1 MEIKED
7 ENKNLVWFKK
17 VEVDEKNKDDFD
29 IIGESYKTD
38 VKGDFNSEEVNK
50 FVELYIWELTIF
62 EFVDI
67 NVFDDGKDVI
77 IFFGI
82 VVPNNIDD
90 DLVNREDLFSIFKFE
105 LFIIIVDRNEVVDI
119 EKEVVMIEVDDNND
133 DGIVELNF
141 LIDVDDIN
149 DDSIVELNFL
159 IDVDDIKDESIV
171 ELNFLID
178 VDDINDDGIVEI
190 SFLKDVDDINDDGI
204 VEISFLKDVDDIN
217 DDGIVEINFLID
229 VDDINDDNSSISS

>member
-50 FVELYIWELTIF
+50 FVELDIWEPTIF

-67 NVFDDGKDVI
+67 NVFDEGKYVI

-133 DGIVELNF
+133 DAFGNSF
-141 LIDVDDIN
+141 LIDVDGIN
-149 DDSIVELNFL
+149 IIVEINFL
-159 IDVDDIKDESIV
+159 K
-171 ELNFLID
+171 D
-178 VDDINDDGIVEI
+178 VDDINDDGTVELN
-190 SFLKDVDDINDDGI
+190 FLKDVDDINDDGI
-204 VEISFLKDVDDIN
+204 VELI
-217 DDGIVEINFLID
+217 FLID
-229 VDDINDDNSSISS
+229 VDDINDDENSSISS